1 MAPLLSAVAYALVVF
16 TVWGGGHGAQIAALG
31 LGYLSVIV
39 AGSVFAACIALLYL
53 FWSARRRGETCS
65 PVALARAFVA
75 DRWRHDRGAS
85 LWQPAAMFVVLM
97 TSFTFFKIIVLPHAG
112 FGYGP
117 AIANLDRALF
127 GADPWRI
134 THAVFASP
142 WWTQAID
149 LAYHAWFA
157 PLIFGVVLCAFARP
171 GSVLAWRYLLAFCL
185 IWIVQ
190 GSILA
195 YGFPAAGPVFFA
207 QFQLEAARFT
217 ELTDLLASQDAAL
230 RAHGAPGL
238 TALMFQHGLLQL
250 FNDGTVA
257 VGGGISAMPSLHNA
271 MAILFACAAWR
282 LSPRC
287 GWATSI
293 YAAIIWIGSIHL
305 GWHYAL
311 DGIVALIVT
320 VALWKLTGLLSH
332 AARPGLS
339 LSWRIPIPAFGLA
352 AARLAI
358 RRRTTDLDDGAR

>member
-1 MAPLLSAVAYALVVF
+1 MTPLIVATVYAVVVF
-16 TVWGGGHGAQIAALG
+16 ALWGGGHGGQIAALG

-39 AGSVFAACIALLYL
+39 AGSVFVASIALLYGV
-53 FWSARRRGETCS
+53 WATRRRGEACS

-134 THAVFASP
+134 THAMFASP

-157 PLIFGVVLCAFARP
+157 PLMFGVVLCAFARP
-171 GSVLAWRYLLAFCL
+171 GSVIAWRYLLAFCL
-185 IWIVQ
+185 MWIVQ

-230 RAHGAPGL
+230 RAQGAPGL
-238 TALMFQHGLLQL
+238 TALMFQHGLLRI

-271 MAILFACAAWR
+271 MAVLFACAGWR
-282 LSPRC
+282 VSPLHGRV
-287 GWATSI
+287 TSL
-293 YAAIIWIGSIHL
+293 YAGIIWIGSIHL

-320 VALWKLTGLLSH
+320 VALWKLTGLLS
-332 AARPGLS
+332 RVIQPGWAW
-339 LSWRIPIPAFGLA
+339 SWRLPVPALA
-352 AARLAI
+352 VVRPTART
-358 RRRTTDLDDGAR
+358 RTIEPHDPAL